1 MEYTITLYNN
11 SSVDTPNMVCTISDA
26 TLGFSA
32 SWTLVSGGSKAWT
45 VPFTIPADFAG
56 DDFVNTASVTCSP
69 TGFPNV
75 YTDSASHSIE
85 LFQPSIN
92 LTKSAETLSKA
103 GDPVAYTITLY
114 NNSSA
119 DTPDLVCTITDA
131 TIGFT
136 QAVTL
141 ASGANAPYT
150 VPFTI
155 PADFVGDDFANTASV
170 TCSPA
175 GLPERLHRRGILEHR
190 AVPAGDQPDE
200 ER

>member
-1 MEYTITLYNN
+1 MEYL
-11 SSVDTPNMVCTISDA
+11 
-26 TLGFSA
+26 
-32 SWTLVSGGSKAWT
+32 
-45 VPFTIPADFAG
+45 
-56 DDFVNTASVTCSP
+56 
-69 TGFPNV
+69 
-75 YTDSASHSIE
+75 
-85 LFQPSIN
+85 
-92 LTKSAETLSKA
+92 
-103 GDPVAYTITLY
+103 ITLY

-170 TCSPA
+170 TCSPVGFPNVYTDEASWSIELFQPSINLTKSAETLSKAGDPVAYTITLFNTSSADTPDLVCMITDATIGFSEGCDA
-175 GLPERLHRRGILEHR
+175 GLWNERCKRSAVHHSCGLCRRRLCEHGLSDLLADWLPECLH
-190 AVPAGDQPDE
+190 
-200 ER
+200 